1 MHDSCIKTFR
11 VSFNEKTMRVISD
24 LEAEGRSGSAQ
35 EGPKLSEEQALEIV
49 GEYLA
54 AFLGS
59 EQDWG
64 VIDSLS
70 RARSEEEALRAYDEA
85 LRSVHRVM
93 ERFGFDLLV
102 NLAKSDILSDVIK
115 EKVAFSSDN
124 VLYVQRAYFN
134 ELLDSA
140 SRLIS
145 TKMRENSTQVCL
157 RLVERALAKY
167 PKYMPR

>member
-1 MHDSCIKTFR
+1 MKATL
-11 VSFNEKTMRVISD
+11 D

-35 EGPKLSEEQALEIV
+35 EEPKLSEEQALEII

-85 LRSVHRVM
+85 LRSIHKVM
-93 ERFGFDLLV
+93 ERFGFDLLA
-102 NLAKSDILSDVIK
+102 NLAKSDVLSDVIK
-115 EKVAFSSDN
+115 EKVTFSSDN
-124 VLYVQRAYFN
+124 VPYVQRAYFN

-140 SRLIS
+140 SKLVS
-145 TKMRENSTQVCL
+145 VKMKENATQVCL

>member
-1 MHDSCIKTFR
+1 MKATL
-11 VSFNEKTMRVISD
+11 D
-24 LEAEGRSGSAQ
+24 LEAESRFGSAQ
-35 EGPKLSEEQALEIV
+35 EKPKLSEEQALEII

-85 LRSVHRVM
+85 LRSIHKVM
-93 ERFGFDLLV
+93 ERFGFDLLA
-102 NLAKSDILSDVIK
+102 NLAKSDVLSDVIK
-115 EKVAFSSDN
+115 EKVTFSSDN
-124 VLYVQRAYFN
+124 VPYVQRAYFN

-140 SRLIS
+140 SKLVS
-145 TKMRENSTQVCL
+145 VKMKENATQVCL

>member
-1 MHDSCIKTFR
+1 VR
-11 VSFNEKTMRVISD
+11 
-24 LEAEGRSGSAQ
+24 AQ
-35 EGPKLSEEQALEIV
+35 EGLKLSEEHALEVV

-64 VIDSLS
+64 VVDSLS

-93 ERFGFDLLV
+93 EKFGFDLLV
-102 NLAKSDILSDVIK
+102 NLAKSDILSDIIG
-115 EKVAFSSDN
+115 EKVASSEN
-124 VLYVQRAYFN
+124 VQYVKREFFN
-134 ELLDSA
+134 ELFDSA
-140 SRLIS
+140 SKLVS
-145 TKMRENSTQVCL
+145 AKMKENASQVCL